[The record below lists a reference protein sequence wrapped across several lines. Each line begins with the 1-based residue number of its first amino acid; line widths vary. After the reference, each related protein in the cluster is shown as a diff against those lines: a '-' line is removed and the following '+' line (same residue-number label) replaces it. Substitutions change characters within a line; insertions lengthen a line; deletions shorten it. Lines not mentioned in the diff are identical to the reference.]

1 MKIQRISQFQG
12 TFQFPNFITSQT
24 EYYDSF
30 LSTDLGMIYQS
41 IPWEKLVQ
49 HFGLRDSNK
58 GPKCIFSPRGKI
70 ALMFLKH
77 YACCSDRKLIE
88 QLNGNID
95 YQFFCDLHIPPGHRL
110 TNYKIVSEIRIELSK
125 ELKIHKAQKIL
136 IEDWLPYM
144 DNLNSISCDATC
156 YESYVRFPTDVK
168 LLWECVRWSYLKL
181 KRMCKQLGC
190 RMIRSKYKKWAT
202 RYSEYSKMKRK
213 TKKKKIPLTR
223 ALLLLLSKFNEALT
237 LVEQPFWSELPN
249 RYKSRRETIQKIYIQ
264 QYELFHEG
272 ETPKNRIISIDK
284 PYLRPII
291 RGKEIKKVEFG
302 AKLHKLQ
309 IDGISFIEHLD
320 FNAFHEGIRLQQ
332 TIYMAQT
339 LTHRQV
345 KLVGADGIYATN
357 VNRKFVTR
365 NNIKTDFKQ
374 KGRMSKKHGTHKKQI
389 AKMITKERA
398 SRLEGSFGTDKEHFL
413 LNRIKARTKE
423 TETLWIFFGIHTSNA
438 LKIGRRMEKLKKK
451 AA

>member
-1 MKIQRISQFQG
+1 MKIQRIR
-12 TFQFPNFITSQT
+12 
-24 EYYDSF
+24 
-30 LSTDLGMIYQS
+30 TDLGKIYQS
-41 IPWEKLVQ
+41 IPWEKLVK
-49 HFGLRDSNK
+49 HFGLRDAKK
-58 GPKCIFSPRGKI
+58 GPRCIFSPHGKI

-77 YACCSDRKLIE
+77 YTCCSDRKLIE

-125 ELKIHKAQKIL
+125 QLKIHKAQKIL
-136 IEDWLPYM
+136 IQDWLPFM
-144 DNLNSISCDATC
+144 NNLNSISCDATC

-181 KRMCKQLGC
+181 KGLCKQHGC
-190 RMIRSKYKKWAT
+190 RMIRSKYKKWAI
-202 RYSEYSKMKRK
+202 RYSGYSKMRRK
-213 TKKKKIPLTR
+213 TKKKRIPLTR
-223 ALLLLLSKFNEALT
+223 ALLLLLSKFNEALN
-237 LVEQPFWSELPN
+237 LLEQPLWNELSN
-249 RYKSRRETIQKIYIQ
+249 RYKKRRRSIQKIYAQ
-264 QYELFHEG
+264 QYDLFHDG
-272 ETPKNRIISIDK
+272 QIPNGRIISIDK

-302 AKLHKLQ
+302 AKLHKLL

-320 FNAFHEGIRLQQ
+320 FNAFHEGIRFQQ
-332 TIYMAQT
+332 TIYMAQE

-345 KLVGADGIYATN
+345 KLAGADGIYATN
-357 VNRKFVTR
+357 ENRKYVTK
-365 NNIKTDFKQ
+365 NNIQTDFKQ
-374 KGRMSKKHGTHKKQI
+374 KGRASIKYGAHKKQL

-413 LNRIKARTKE
+413 LNRIKARTKQ
-423 TETLWIFFGIHTSNA
+423 TEVLWIFFGIHTSNA
-438 LKIGRRMEKLKKK
+438 IKIGRRMESLKKK